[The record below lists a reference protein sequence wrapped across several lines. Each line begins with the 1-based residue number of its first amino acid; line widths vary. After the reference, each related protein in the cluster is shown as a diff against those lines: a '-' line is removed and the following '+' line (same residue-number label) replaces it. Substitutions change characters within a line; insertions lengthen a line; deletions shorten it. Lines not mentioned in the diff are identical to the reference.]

1 MAAIDKQLIAARDV
15 ASQLMKRK
23 NFAAREPGVIVVFC
37 IVFIGKSPP
46 LTHAPVYINSAN
58 SYIYSRCWSARSPH
72 PQVDPEEKSCHQV
85 SDLDDML

>member
-46 LTHAPVYINSAN
+46 LVHTSVGKAICSNYTSAVGVGVLGLL
-58 SYIYSRCWSARSPH
+58 ITKWIQRRKAAT
-72 PQVDPEEKSCHQV
+72 KSQI
-85 SDLDDML
+85 